1 MKKYGE
7 KSKGMNIVK
16 ICLWIKMNVNT
27 TEEIEKVIHAVNFAK
42 KRIREIEGGA

>member
-1 MKKYGE
+1 MKKYGV
-7 KSKGMNIVK
+7 SKKKKVVK

-42 KRIREIEGGA
+42 KRIERASNE